1 MGKSTRSV
9 PKLTTPEVY
18 TGAMMGSCA
27 AARQYFNLQK
37 TLWSSSSLQ
46 GLTFYT
52 SSSSPESPKRL
63 LFYNTTCTSCTSTCN
78 TCTSS
83 PINSRS
89 TNRLLYTAVAA
100 GGMTCALCAWLGY
113 RALHTT
119 TAVCTSNS
127 GSSLATAAVAHTN
140 IGETGGGGV
149 FLEES
154 VRLPSVRLYQY
165 QTCPFCC
172 KTRAFLDYYRIKYEV
187 VEVNPL
193 FRREIK
199 FSKYRKVPFI
209 VCGDDVQVC
218 DTDVKDVCVYLY
230 NKIKGN

>member
-1 MGKSTRSV
+1 MGKSTCSV

-18 TGAMMGSCA
+18 TGAMMRSCA
-27 AARQYFNLQK
+27 AARQYFNLQR
-37 TLWSSSSLQ
+37 TLWSSRSLQ

-63 LFYNTTCTSCTSTCN
+63 LFYNTKCTSTRN

-113 RALHTT
+113 RAMHTT

-127 GSSLATAAVAHTN
+127 GSSLATAVVAHAD

-149 FLEES
+149 FLEKS
-154 VRLPSVRLYQY
+154 VHLPNVRLYQY

-172 KTRAFLDYYRIKYEV
+172 KTRAFLDYYGIKYEV

-218 DTDVKDVCVYLY
+218 DTDVKQCLCVS
-230 NKIKGN
+230 IQ

>member
-1 MGKSTRSV
+1 
-9 PKLTTPEVY
+9 
-18 TGAMMGSCA
+18 MMRSCA
-27 AARQYFNLQK
+27 AARQYFNLQR
-37 TLWSSSSLQ
+37 TLWPSRSLQ

-52 SSSSPESPKRL
+52 SSSSPESPKRRL
-63 LFYNTTCTSCTSTCN
+63 LFYSTTCTSTHN
-78 TCTSS
+78 TCYTSS

-89 TNRLLYTAVAA
+89 TNRLLYTAAAAA

-113 RALHTT
+113 RAMHTT

-127 GSSLATAAVAHTN
+127 GSSLATAAVAHTD

-172 KTRAFLDYYRIKYEV
+172 KTRAFLDYYGIKYEV

-218 DTDVKDVCVYLY
+218 DTDVKRCLCVS
-230 NKIKGN
+230 IQ